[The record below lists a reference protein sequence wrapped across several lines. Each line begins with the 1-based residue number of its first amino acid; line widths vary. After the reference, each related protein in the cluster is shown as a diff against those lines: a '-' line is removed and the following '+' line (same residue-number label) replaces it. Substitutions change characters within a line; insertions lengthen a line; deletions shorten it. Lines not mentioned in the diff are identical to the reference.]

1 MARPIY
7 TIKVA
12 KAFEAAAKEQDFEAR
27 YRAKHKALA
36 DVLGADEMEA
46 YGVAQSF
53 GECDLAALEKAFAE
67 VKAEYEAPMAEAQ
80 GSEIDRIAAQL
91 ERIPTDKIQ
100 ALDAL
105 LSRPRGRQGFRAL

>member
-1 MARPIY
+1 MPRPSY

-12 KAFEAAAKEQDFEAR
+12 KAFDAAAKEQDFEAR
-27 YRAKHKALA
+27 YRAKHNALS
-36 DVLGADEMEA
+36 DVLDPSEMDA
-46 YGVAQSF
+46 YGVAQAFS
-53 GECDLAALEKAFAE
+53 ECDLALLDKAFAE

-91 ERIPTDKIQ
+91 DRIPTDKIK

-105 LSRPRGRQGFRAL
+105 LGKPRARQGFRAL